1 MFSKNLPIV
10 FLIIVFL
17 LFYKVCATLQNISNA
32 QPNIEVFANEA
43 DDKRAILIDKA
54 DDYLGKKYRYAGHH
68 PKSGFDCSG
77 YTYFLMKE
85 LDISIPRSSA
95 AQSKVGKKVPLKKA
109 KAGDLVFF
117 KKGKNNRIFHVAM
130 IYSNENEDLQ
140 IIHSTSSRGVVIDEL
155 YSNKYWNPKVSHVVD
170 VLAMNRP

>member
-1 MFSKNLPIV
+1 MFFKNLPIV
-10 FLIIVFL
+10 FLMIVFML
-17 LFYKVCATLQNISNA
+17 SYKVYTTLQSISYS
-32 QPNIEVFANEA
+32 QPNIEEFTEQAN
-43 DDKRAILIDKA
+43 DKRAILIDKA
-54 DDYLGKKYRYAGHH
+54 DDYLGEKYRYAGHH

-117 KKGKNNRIFHVAM
+117 QKGKKNRIFHVAM
-130 IYSNENEDLQ
+130 VYSNENEDLQ

-170 VLAMNRP
+170 VLATNRP